1 MPRRIDWGLCLVTDR
16 RLAGARPLEE
26 VVRAAIRGGV
36 TVVEL
41 REKERGAREFV
52 ALARRLREILA
63 PAGIPLIIND
73 RVDVALASGADGVH
87 VGQSDMDP
95 RDARGL
101 LGPKAIVGLTV
112 KSLEQAKQTE
122 DLGVNYLGVGP
133 IFPTQTKADAG
144 AEWGIEKLAGVRAAT
159 RRVLVAIGGI
169 DSTNAASV
177 IQAGADGIAVV
188 SAICAARDPERA
200 AAKLRGIVERARGRL
215 DFNGLVHHGRRLE

>member
-1 MPRRIDWGLCLVTDR
+1 VTDR
-16 RLAGARPLEE
+16 RLAGARPLDE
-26 VVRAAIRGGV
+26 VVRAAVRGGV

-41 REKERGAREFV
+41 REKECSAREFV

-87 VGQSDMDP
+87 VGQSDMDS

-101 LGPKAIVGLTV
+101 LGPEAIVGLTV
-112 KSLEQAKQTE
+112 KTLEQAKQAE
-122 DLGVNYLGVGP
+122 NCGVSYLGVGP
-133 IFPTQTKADAG
+133 IFPTQTKANAG
-144 AEWGIEKLAGVRAAT
+144 AAWGVEKLAGLRTAT
-159 RRVLVAIGGI
+159 RQVLVAIGGI

-188 SAICAARDPERA
+188 SAICAAGDPERA
-200 AAKLRGIVERARGRL
+200 AAELRGIVERARRK
-215 DFNGLVHHGRRLE
+215 